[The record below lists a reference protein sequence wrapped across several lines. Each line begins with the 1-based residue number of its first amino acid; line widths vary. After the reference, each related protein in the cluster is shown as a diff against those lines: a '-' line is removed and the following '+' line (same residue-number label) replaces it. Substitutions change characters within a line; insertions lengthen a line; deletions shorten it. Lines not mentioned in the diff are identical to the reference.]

1 MASDRLAELQRQ
13 RTLVQA
19 QLAWFDQEIAREIS
33 QTGATQTSP
42 QIEATPETLPDAPV
56 TLRDV
61 FEPAAS
67 NVDVLTPD
75 ELVAKFPQTA
85 TSSAESVRR
94 GCFITFAIVMGTLVL
109 GTLAVYLV
117 YQARR

>member
-13 RTLVQA
+13 RTLAQA
-19 QLAWFDQEIAREIS
+19 QLAWFDQEIARELS
-33 QTGATQTSP
+33 QTVATPTSP
-42 QIEATPETLPDAPV
+42 QIAAAPEPLPDAPV
-56 TLRDV
+56 TLLDAP
-61 FEPAAS
+61 EPAAS
-67 NVDVLTPD
+67 NVAVLTPD
-75 ELVAKFPQTA
+75 ELVAQFPQNA